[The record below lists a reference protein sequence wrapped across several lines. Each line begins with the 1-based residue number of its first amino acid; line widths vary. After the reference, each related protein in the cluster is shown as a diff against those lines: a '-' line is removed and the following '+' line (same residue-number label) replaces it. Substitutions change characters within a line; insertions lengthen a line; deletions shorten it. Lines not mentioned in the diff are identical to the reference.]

1 MGCAA
6 KTKKIYKK
14 YDKSYAKTC
23 LELSKNLIDNIT
35 TFLLLYTYM
44 SFLVNSVETVSNNTT
59 IINNSSINLDNQ
71 TLVVSDDNNVHA
83 ELTLAIMQM
92 VCAFFGL
99 VRIFNDFLNLWK
111 FGNDVPEEAPVGDY
125 IGIFGEDLGSICIE
139 IIKGPD
145 IVSVTPFA
153 LLSSSYKIFNFSYG
167 AAKILLK
174 IIIFGIKDTVSNP
187 ESDPKGALCIIKF
200 LGFVILSGFYV
211 LYCWIT
217 QFTNP
222 GSDFSSSMFILFIL
236 YSLISL
242 FHTYILGTMIGDY
255 REYDGNFLRE
265 IWN

>member
-1 MGCAA
+1 MGCTA

-23 LELSKNLIDNIT
+23 LELSKNLFDNIT
-35 TFLLLYTYM
+35 TFLLLYAYM
-44 SFLVNSVETVSNNTT
+44 SFLLNSVETVTNNSTK
-59 IINNSSINLDNQ
+59 INNSTRNLDNQ
-71 TLVVSDDNNVHA
+71 TLVVSDNKIDP
-83 ELTLAIMQM
+83 ELTLAFMQM
-92 VCAFFGL
+92 ICAFFGL

-111 FGNDVPEEAPVGDY
+111 FGNDVPEDAPIGDH
-125 IGIFGEDLGSICIE
+125 IGIFGEDLASICIE
-139 IIKGPD
+139 IIKGP
-145 IVSVTPFA
+145 SVISITPFA

-167 AAKILLK
+167 ATKILMK
-174 IIIFGIKDTVSNP
+174 IIIFGIKDTVTNP
-187 ESDPKGALCIIKF
+187 EADPKGALCIIKF

-222 GSDFSSSMFILFIL
+222 GSDFTTSMFALFIL

-242 FHTYILGTMIGDY
+242 FHTYILGTMISDY
-255 REYDGNFLRE
+255 REYDGKFLRE